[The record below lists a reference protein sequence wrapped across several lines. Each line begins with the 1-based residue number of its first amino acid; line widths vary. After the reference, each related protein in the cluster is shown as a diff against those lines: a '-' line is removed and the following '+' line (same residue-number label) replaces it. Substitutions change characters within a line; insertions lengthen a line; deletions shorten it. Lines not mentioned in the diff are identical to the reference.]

1 MPKISEFGGI
11 SIYLYYND
19 HDPPHFHVIYS
30 ELRTRIEIMTGEYL
44 REDKPLPRTKEKDV
58 IMWLDIHKGDMIKAW
73 YECRCK
79 EAPRKIPPLY

>member
-30 ELRTRIEIMTGEYL
+30 EIRTRIEIMTGEYI

-58 IMWLDIHKGDMIKAW
+58 MIKAW
-73 YECRCK
+73 DECRCK
-79 EAPRKIPPLY
+79 KAPRKIPPLY